1 MAAQVARENL
11 IKYALLSV
19 ATSVVVIVLK
29 LIAWRVSGSVGLLS
43 DALESIVNLVASVG
57 ALIALRV
64 AARPPDTGH
73 NFGHSKAEYFSA
85 VFEGVMIVIAAAAI
99 IVAAVDRLLH
109 PQELE
114 AVGLGLTISVVA
126 TAINGVVAVVL
137 IRAGR
142 RNRSM
147 TLEADGKHLM
157 TDVWTTAGVVIG
169 VFLVAWTGWL
179 PLDSIIAIAVAVNIL
194 YVGIGLVWRSG
205 GGLLD
210 AAMPAADVATIDAV
224 LDDFRSDRVDFHDVR
239 TREAGHERYLQMHML
254 VPGEWSMQQAHDKTE
269 EVEERLHEALDHLR
283 ITTHLEP
290 IGDPR
295 AYEPWRLR

>member
-1 MAAQVARENL
+1 MAALVARENL

-99 IVAAVDRLLH
+99 IVAAVERLLH